1 MLSTSPGNVASVEI
15 KILQLQPSLKMIK
28 TPQICRK
35 SFLHKI
41 YKNVQKIKV
50 EVLASV
56 PL

>member
-1 MLSTSPGNVASVEI
+1 MLSTSPGNVACVEI

-35 SFLHKI
+35 SFLYKI